1 MSPALTVVF
10 LVLAAIGLA
19 AFAASY
25 VRGRREFRDLGRL
38 SGPTVVMLYPMYA
51 SLTVAVLVA
60 AAGSVWPMPVPRPL
74 ATFVGIALVLVSS
87 WLYIASRI
95 KVKSFRATWGL
106 AFNQLVTTGPY
117 SVSRNPQI
125 VGAIAFLFGAALLGR
140 STGALA
146 AAVVYAGVAVLWI
159 RLEERVLERQYGPA
173 YVEYRQRVPRF
184 L

>member
-10 LVLAAIGLA
+10 LVLAAIGIA

-25 VRGRREFRDLGRL
+25 ARGRREFRDHGRL

-60 AAGSVWPMPVPRPL
+60 AVGSVWPMPVPRAL
-74 ATFVGIALVLVSS
+74 ATSIGVVLVVTSS
-87 WLYIASRI
+87 CVYVVSRA
-95 KVKSFRATWGL
+95 KVKTFRATWGL
-106 AFNQLVTTGPY
+106 AFDQLVTTGPY

-125 VGAIAFLFGAALLGR
+125 VGAITFLLGAALLGR
-140 STGALA
+140 SSGAA
-146 AAVVYAGVAVLWI
+146 MAAVLYAAIAVIWI
-159 RLEERVLERQYGPA
+159 RLEEEALEQRYGLA
-173 YVEYRQRVPRF
+173 YREYRRRVPRF